1 MIREQAQEEAPRP
14 AGHLPG
20 PACLAQR
27 RRQPPPR
34 GDLGEVG
41 SVMVVIAGQHL
52 VAALTV
58 EQDRNAGRPRHLHH
72 PELGVDARRRERLVL
87 VAHERGQV
95 GEQLGRGR
103 RRAEGLDA
111 RGFHDRAHVRR
122 LVEAGVGID
131 DAEGAVPSA
140 AGLIAPPCGEA
151 DRIGEQLAD
160 LARVGGDLARL
171 RQRVPAA
178 DLERARAE
186 VQRQTM
192 TARQA
197 FDPVVEGTV
206 ALVDRALD
214 EEGMQRPLVGPARHR
229 GVREEALDLGRERE
243 QPVGGM
249 VVERLHAEAVAGAE
263 EPPRARVVER
273 EGPHAVEAGERLGAP
288 FRVGGE
294 QHLGV
299 RAGVEGVP
307 EALQLRPQLDVV
319 EDLAVV
325 GDPEPPVGRA
335 HGLVAGGAQ
344 VDDGEPPVA
353 EAEVVARRRR
363 LGQGG
368 KAGHLHGV
376 GPAVRGRAAR
386 DAVGEEITF
395 VVGAAVPQRRRHGL
409 QRAQRLGGPAG
420 HPRDAAHGAG

>member
-1 MIREQAQEEAPRP
+1 M
-14 AGHLPG
+14 
-20 PACLAQR
+20 
-27 RRQPPPR
+27 
-34 GDLGEVG
+34 
-41 SVMVVIAGQHL
+41 IAGQHL

-140 AGLIAPPCGEA
+140 AGLIAPPCGEGHDRRRVEPAAQARPDVDVAAQAEA

-186 VQRQTM
+186 VPRQTM

-206 ALVDRALD
+206 APVDRP
-214 EEGMQRPLVGPARHR
+214 GRGRHAAPPR
-229 GVREEALDLGRERE
+229 R
-243 QPVGGM
+243 
-249 VVERLHAEAVAGAE
+249 AGAA
-263 EPPRARVVER
+263 PRGAR
-273 EGPHAVEAGERLGAP
+273 
-288 FRVGGE
+288 
-294 QHLGV
+294 
-299 RAGVEGVP
+299 
-307 EALQLRPQLDVV
+307 
-319 EDLAVV
+319 
-325 GDPEPPVGRA
+325 
-335 HGLVAGGAQ
+335 
-344 VDDGEPPVA
+344 
-353 EAEVVARRRR
+353 
-363 LGQGG
+363 
-368 KAGHLHGV
+368 
-376 GPAVRGRAAR
+376 
-386 DAVGEEITF
+386 
-395 VVGAAVPQRRRHGL
+395 
-409 QRAQRLGGPAG
+409 GGP
-420 HPRDAAHGAG
+420 